1 VNGDV
6 VVSLAALSSLLVV
19 VAVVVVVVVVVGM
32 LLTFQSPRGS
42 PRRVENL

>member
-1 VNGDV
+1 MNRDG
-6 VVSLAALSSLLVV
+6 VVSLAALSSVV
-19 VAVVVVVVVVVGM
+19 VVVVVVVVVGM